1 MENKIQTNLI
11 KIDLW
16 SIFRVVLVILALWF
30 LFLIRDVIII
40 LFLAGL
46 VAAIINPAVN
56 YFEKRKLPRWIGALV
71 VYIFIILILAGIGLT
86 VIPTVVAQAN
96 VLSVQLPQFLQS
108 IVSRFSPES
117 QSEFLNMFQQWLSR
131 SGPTSGK
138 AFFSFLGS
146 VAGQVVSF
154 FMVLVIAFYLSVKKG
169 AIREFINTIVPEKY
183 QKFLEHFFGSL
194 QKEIGAWGR
203 GLIILSLFVG
213 ALVYLGLTLLGVK
226 YALTLGVIAGLT
238 EFVPYIGPLLA
249 LIPAVVI
256 ALGQSQTLTILVIIL
271 YIIVQQIENVLLSP
285 YVMHKTVGLDPLIV
299 VIVVLIGA
307 KILGPIG
314 IVFAVP
320 ITTIISILVK
330 DYLKHRKEVAVKL

>member
-16 SIFRVVLVILALWF
+16 SIFRIVLVVLVLWF
-30 LFLIRDVIII
+30 LYLIRDVLVI

-46 VAAIINPAVN
+46 VAAIITPAVN
-56 YFEKRKLPRWIGALV
+56 YFERRKLSRWLGALV
-71 VYIFIILILAGIGLT
+71 VYFVVILVLVGISLA

-96 VLSVQLPQFLQS
+96 ILTTQFPKFFQS
-108 IVSRFSPES
+108 FLSRFSPES
-117 QSEFLNMFQQWLSR
+117 QSEFLDMFQKWLSK
-131 SGPTSGK
+131 SGPSSGK

-146 VAGQVVSF
+146 VVGQVISF

-169 AIREFINTIVPEKY
+169 AVRLFVNSVIPTKY
-183 QKFLEHFFGSL
+183 QKFLEKFFNSV
-194 QKEIGAWGR
+194 QREIGAWGR
-203 GLIILSLFVG
+203 GLLLLSLFVSV
-213 ALVYLGLTLLGVK
+213 LVYFGLTLLGVK
-226 YALTLGVIAGLT
+226 YALTLAVIAGLT

-249 LIPAVVI
+249 LIPAVIVT
-256 ALGQSQTLTILVIIL
+256 LGQSTTLVLLVIIL

-299 VIVVLIGA
+299 IIVVLIGA
-307 KILGPIG
+307 KIFGPIG
-314 IVFAVP
+314 IVLAVP

-330 DYLKHRKEVAVKL
+330 DYLQHKGKVAVR

>member
-16 SIFRVVLVILALWF
+16 SIFRIVLVILALW
-30 LFLIRDVIII
+30 LLYLIRDVIMI

-46 VAAIINPAVN
+46 VTAIITPAVD
-56 YFEKRKLPRWIGALV
+56 YFARKKLPRWLGALL
-71 VYIFIILILAGIGLT
+71 VYFVIVFVLAGIGLA

-96 VLSVQLPQFLQS
+96 VLSAQLPQFLQTIIS
-108 IVSRFSPES
+108 KFSPEA
-117 QSEFLNMFQQWLSR
+117 QSEFVNMFQQWLSK

-146 VAGQVVSF
+146 VAGQAVSF

-169 AIREFINTIVPEKY
+169 AIREFIDTIIPEKY
-183 QKFLEHFFGSL
+183 QKFLEHFLNSV

-203 GLIILSLFVG
+203 GLIMLSLFVG
-213 ALVYLGLTLLGVK
+213 VLVYLGLTLLGVN
-226 YALTLGVIAGLT
+226 YALTLAVIAGLT

-249 LIPAVVI
+249 LIPALVI
-256 ALGQSQTLTILVIIL
+256 ALGQSSTLALFVIIL
-271 YIIVQQIENVLLSP
+271 YIIIQQIENILLSP
-285 YVMHKTVGLDPLIV
+285 YVMHKIIGLDPLIV

-314 IVFAVP
+314 IVLAVP

-330 DYLKHRKEVAVKL
+330 DYLRHRGKVKAA